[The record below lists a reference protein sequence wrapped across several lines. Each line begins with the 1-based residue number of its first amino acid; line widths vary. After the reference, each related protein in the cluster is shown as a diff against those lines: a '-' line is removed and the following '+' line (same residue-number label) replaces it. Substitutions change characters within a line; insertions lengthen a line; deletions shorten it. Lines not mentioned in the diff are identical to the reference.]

1 MNPWATMPG
10 TFSDSWKL
18 TKTSFRLISAD
29 RALLVFPL
37 VAGLATIAVIAL
49 LIAAEYWFVAPV
61 ILGGGSRT
69 TLYEVVAIGLFVAAY
84 IAAAFVSVYC
94 TAALVGAATLKLNGQ
109 QPTAADGWK
118 AARARIGR
126 LAVWALITATVG
138 LVIQAIQRRVGGI
151 AGAAL
156 GAVGGFSWAI
166 LTYFM
171 IPILLYEDPRP
182 WPALKRSGQL
192 FVSTFGRT
200 LVTNVV
206 LGLLIGL
213 GLFGAVVL
221 GVVGLYFLLGG
232 HLALGLVLLGV
243 AIAVAV
249 IVALIG
255 AAAEGIL
262 RAALYRYATTGKID
276 PDLMPVGYSTGPG
289 PSGPAPLA

>member
-1 MNPWATMPG
+1 MARRSRMPG

-18 TKTSFRLISAD
+18 TKSSFRLISED

-37 VAGLATIAVIAL
+37 VAGLATIGIIAL

-61 ILGGGSRT
+61 IVGGGSLT
-69 TLYEVVAIGLFVAAY
+69 TSYEVLAIVLFVVAY
-84 IAAAFVSVYC
+84 IALSFVSVYC
-94 TAALVGAATLKLNGQ
+94 TGALIGAATLKLNGQ

-118 AARARIGR
+118 AARARVGR
-126 LAVWALITATVG
+126 LAIWALITATVG

-151 AGAAL
+151 AGAAI
-156 GAVGGFSWAI
+156 GAVGGFSWAV

-171 IPILLYEDPRP
+171 IPILLYEDQRP
-182 WPALKRSGQL
+182 WPALKRSGHL

-200 LVTNVV
+200 LVTNLV

-213 GLFGAVVL
+213 GLFGAFVL
-221 GVVGLYFLLGG
+221 GVVGLYFLFGG
-232 HLALGLVLLGV
+232 HVAFGLALVGV

-255 AAAEGIL
+255 SAAEGIL
-262 RAALYRYATTGKID
+262 RAALYRFATTGKID
-276 PDLMPVGYSTGPG
+276 PDLMPKGYAATTAVSAP
-289 PSGPAPLA
+289 PLA